1 MNIIRLKLADLDDH
15 MLDSFDRY
23 QKTDRVWVLQSGTFH
38 EECNPFEEDWNEG
51 NKQTIIH
58 HFRLV
63 IENGGAVVA
72 ALKEKK
78 VYGFAVIE
86 ATDFG
91 EKSMYRELS
100 YIHVTRKFRGSG
112 IGKVLFEK
120 ACEVAKALGAE
131 KLYIGA
137 HPSVE
142 TQKFYQKMGCEPAKE
157 VNATIFFREPRD
169 IQLEFI
175 L

>member
-1 MNIIRLKLADLDDH
+1 MNIIPLKYFDLDNR
-15 MLDSFDRY
+15 MLDAFDRY
-23 QKTDRVWVLQSGTFH
+23 QKTDRVWVLKSGVFN
-38 EECNPFEEDWNEG
+38 EERDSFEEDWTEE

-72 ALKEKK
+72 AVKEQK

-86 ATDFG
+86 ATTFG
-91 EKSMYRELS
+91 EKAMYRELS
-100 YIHVTRKFRGSG
+100 YIHVSRNLRGTG
-112 IGKVLFEK
+112 IGRLLFQK
-120 ACEVAKALGAE
+120 AGAVAKALGAE

-137 HPSVE
+137 HPSVD
-142 TQKFYQKMGCEPAKE
+142 TQKFYQKMGCVHAQE
-157 VNATIFFREPRD
+157 VNPIIFSREPRD
-169 IQLEFI
+169 IQLEFP

>member
-1 MNIIRLKLADLDDH
+1 MNIIRLKWRDIDGH

-23 QKTDRVWVLQSGTFH
+23 QKTDCVWVFQSGTFH
-38 EECNPFEEDWNEG
+38 EKSDPFEEDWTEE

-63 IENGGAVVA
+63 IEDGGAVVA
-72 ALKEKK
+72 ALKGQV
-78 VYGFAVIE
+78 VYGFAVVE
-86 ATDFG
+86 AATFG

-100 YIHVTRKFRGSG
+100 YIHVTRKFRGNG
-112 IGKVLFEK
+112 VGKVLFQK
-120 ACEVAKALGAE
+120 ACEVAKAMGSE

-137 HPSVE
+137 HPSIE
-142 TQKFYQKMGCEPAKE
+142 TQMFYQKMGCEPAKE

-169 IQLEFI
+169 IQLEFT